1 MNIKI
6 RFIVTKYLHPFL
18 EETLNKMNLDFQ
30 WDIQEYKNFG
40 HLSAIAIDL
49 GNSNIDGVIVSGA
62 VAQTVINKTEPN
74 LAIPV
79 LSIEADLSG
88 LYHMLLNMIYKDK
101 NVDLNRVYMDFY
113 CMVKSNFS
121 CAQLLDRDEIYNAQI
136 IKDEALNRMSL
147 EELKACDESIGET
160 IVSLWEKGEMD
171 FVICFFSSII
181 PLMKKHNIPC
191 TYVFPLPSQIK
202 DILNEIISIIT
213 VNYLQSQQPAT
224 IAISSHSA
232 KSEMESDWEIAVLQ
246 KLIMDYS
253 KENLYDFLIKKSPST
268 LEVYTCRAVVEQITC
283 NYSCCNLSN
292 YLNTKKLKFKFDIG
306 YGLGIDMLNARS
318 NAVIAMRHGNING
331 GVFLLNKDES
341 LIGPLDGEHIITCS
355 TRDDASIREMAQ
367 KANLSELTI
376 QRILHILKD
385 RNTTVISARD
395 FVNYFGGTLRN
406 ANRILKN
413 MEESNL
419 AVVAS
424 MQSSFN
430 KGRPS
435 KLYEIKVPD

>member
-147 EELKACDESIGET
+147 EELRL
-160 IVSLWEKGEMD
+160 VM
-171 FVICFFSSII
+171 
-181 PLMKKHNIPC
+181 
-191 TYVFPLPSQIK
+191 
-202 DILNEIISIIT
+202 
-213 VNYLQSQQPAT
+213 
-224 IAISSHSA
+224 
-232 KSEMESDWEIAVLQ
+232 
-246 KLIMDYS
+246 
-253 KENLYDFLIKKSPST
+253 NL
-268 LEVYTCRAVVEQITC
+268 
-283 NYSCCNLSN
+283 
-292 YLNTKKLKFKFDIG
+292 
-306 YGLGIDMLNARS
+306 
-318 NAVIAMRHGNING
+318 
-331 GVFLLNKDES
+331 
-341 LIGPLDGEHIITCS
+341 
-355 TRDDASIREMAQ
+355 
-367 KANLSELTI
+367 
-376 QRILHILKD
+376 
-385 RNTTVISARD
+385 
-395 FVNYFGGTLRN
+395 
-406 ANRILKN
+406 
-413 MEESNL
+413 
-419 AVVAS
+419 
-424 MQSSFN
+424 
-430 KGRPS
+430 
-435 KLYEIKVPD
+435 